1 MHKTDFFRAVNLSLT
16 QDRPRFIGRWQRL
29 RNLTDD
35 KRQQA
40 EQQLQQSLQQ
50 SQLQAQQRLQAI
62 PPLKLN
68 EDLPVSQRANEII
81 EAIKNHQVVVLAGE
95 TGSGKTT
102 QLPKLCL
109 MAGRGVYGWIGHT
122 QPRRLAARSVAAR
135 IAEEVNSPLGE
146 VVGYKVRFNEAFK
159 PEGYVKLMTDGILL
173 AELSNDRYLNAY
185 DTLIIDEAHERSLNI
200 DFLLGYLRQLLPK
213 RPDLKVIITSATLDV
228 ERFSRHFSDAPIIQV
243 EGRTYPVEVVYRP
256 MTAETVNSDEDEA
269 FEALEEAL
277 PRAIV
282 NAVEECIEHS
292 RGQGS
297 IGHGDILIF
306 ASTER
311 EIRELADTLRKYG
324 PPHTEILPLYARL
337 SLNEQQKIFHPT
349 GKGRRII
356 IATNVAETSLTVP
369 NIHYVIDSGF
379 ARISRYSY
387 RSRVQRLPIE
397 AISQAAANQRKG
409 RCGRIAAGVCI
420 RLYSEADFLSRP
432 EFTEPEIRRTHLA
445 AVILQMHALGLGN
458 IADFPFVEPPDSR
471 FVNDG
476 LRVLEE
482 LGALDKQQE
491 ITALGQQLSRF
502 PLDPRLARM
511 LIAGAHSGCLEEM
524 LIIVSAIS
532 SQDPRERPPEKQM
545 QADQKHALFKDKES
559 DFLFYV
565 KLWQNYEATRSDLS
579 ENQRKQWA
587 KSHFMSYLRMREW
600 RETHHQLVL
609 VCKDLGLQRQAQPA
623 KYEVLHRALLTGL
636 LSSIAHKNDDKEYL
650 AARNQKAKIFPASV
664 LHKKGVPWLMAAE
677 IVETSQVFLR
687 TNAKIEPEWIE
698 QEAKHLL
705 KSHVYEPHWEKGAGK
720 VMAYEQISL
729 FGLIINPKRKLNYE
743 TVNAQEA
750 HEIFIRRAL
759 VEGDINLK
767 AEFFTHNMNL
777 VKDIID
783 IEDKLRRKDILVDD
797 EVLYQF
803 YANIIPPT
811 VANVRTFEGWR
822 REAERQNAQ
831 ILFCNPDVLMAQ
843 EDDVCVAEYPDNIAI
858 TGLVL
863 PLRYKFDPSAKDDGV
878 TITVPHAVL
887 TQINEAALSWLIPS
901 LLADKVEALLKG
913 LPKAIRRQL
922 VPVPDTVKRLMA
934 DLPHHDDSKSLTQIL
949 NQLLQPRGLR
959 ISHEDWQESEKNLAL
974 YCRFNIEVVDNK
986 GKALATGRDLASL
999 KIQFSSQQVAL
1010 AVLPSN
1016 QVLTEFP
1023 EKIAPIIEQKVAG
1036 LPTRSYA
1043 ALVLQE
1049 QGVTLQYLPSEA
1061 LAQQEHQRGTMAL
1074 WQKVCASEVKLLKKI
1089 INPALAVDF
1098 APYGNKA
1105 HLEHQFVQA
1114 VFNRLFDTALIYT
1127 LPDFN
1132 ALLQQKRGLLLGE
1145 GQQVLK
1151 LASEIFKAWRDV
1163 NKLLTS
1169 IKQPIFA
1176 QTVAD
1181 INQQLVEF
1189 NPSQFLANIEPKR
1202 WQEYPR
1208 YLKAIQIR
1216 LERLSNN
1223 LNRDVL
1229 ACADIQKCWQQ
1240 YQQKRSDYLARS
1252 VNMQSLDD
1260 YRWLLEEYR
1269 ISLFSQPMK
1278 TAVPISKERLNKLWQ
1293 QLA

>member
-16 QDRPRFIGRWQRL
+16 QDRPRLISRWQRL
-29 RNLTDD
+29 RTLSDEQ
-35 KRQQA
+35 RQQA
-40 EQQLQQSLQQ
+40 AQQLQQHLHQ
-50 SQLQAQQRLQAI
+50 SQQQAQQRQQAV
-62 PPLKLN
+62 PAVQLN
-68 EDLPVSQRANEII
+68 LDLPVSQRAEEII
-81 EAIKNHQVVVLAGE
+81 AAIKQHQVVVLAGE

-109 MAGRGVYGWIGHT
+109 LAGRGVYGWIGHT

-135 IAEEVNSPLGE
+135 IAEEVGSALGE

-159 PEGYVKLMTDGILL
+159 PEGYIKLMTDGILL
-173 AELSNDRYLNAY
+173 AELANDRYLNAY

-243 EGRTYPVEVVYRP
+243 EGRTYPVEVLYRP
-256 MTAETVNSDEDEA
+256 ISSESVNSDEDEA

-277 PRAIV
+277 PRAVV

-292 RGQGS
+292 RTQGKLGQ
-297 IGHGDILIF
+297 GDILVF

-324 PPHTEILPLYARL
+324 PPHTEVLPLYARL
-337 SLNEQQKIFHPT
+337 SLNEQQRIFHPT

-397 AISQAAANQRKG
+397 AIAQAAANQRKG

-482 LGALDKQQE
+482 LGALDKQQK

-545 QADQKHALFKDKES
+545 QADQKHALFKDKDS

-565 KLWQNYEATRSDLS
+565 KLWQSFEATRSDLS

-587 KSHFMSYLRMREW
+587 KTHFMSYLRMREW

-609 VCKDLGLQRQAQPA
+609 VCKDLGLQRHVEPA

-650 AARNQKAKIFPASV
+650 AARNQKAKIFPASA
-664 LHKKGVPWLMAAE
+664 LYKKGVAWLMAAE
-677 IVETSQVFLR
+677 IVETSQVYLR

-705 KSHVYEPHWEKGAGK
+705 KSHVYEPHWEKASGK
-720 VMAYEQISL
+720 VMAYEQVSL

-767 AEFFTHNMNL
+767 AEFFTHNINL
-777 VKDIID
+777 VQDIVD

-797 EVLYQF
+797 EVLFQF

-811 VANVRTFEGWR
+811 VANIRTFEGWR
-822 REAERQNAQ
+822 REAERQNPH
-831 ILFCNPDVLMAQ
+831 ILFCQPDVLMAQ
-843 EDDVCVAEYPDNIAI
+843 EDEVCVAEYPDNLALS
-858 TGLVL
+858 GLVL
-863 PLRYKFDPSAKDDGV
+863 PLRYKFDPSANDDGV
-878 TITVPHAVL
+878 TITIPHAVL
-887 TQINEAALSWLIPS
+887 TQISEAALSWLIPS
-901 LLADKVEALLKG
+901 LLTDKVEALLKG

-922 VPVPDTVKRLMA
+922 VPVPDTVKRLLN
-934 DLPHHDDSKSLTQIL
+934 DLPNTHDTQSLSQVL

-959 ISHEDWQESEKNLAL
+959 ISAEDWQDSEKNLPL
-974 YCRFNIEVVDNK
+974 YCKFNIEVVDNK
-986 GKALATGRDLASL
+986 GKVLAEGRDLAAL

-1016 QVLTEFP
+1016 QLLTEFP
-1023 EKIAPIIEQKVAG
+1023 SEIAPIIEKKVAG

-1049 QGVTLQYLPSEA
+1049 QGVTLQYLPSER
-1061 LAQQEHQRGTMAL
+1061 LAQQQHQRGTMAL
-1074 WQKVCASEVKLLKKI
+1074 WQKACSSEVKLLKKI
-1089 INPALAVDF
+1089 ITPALAVDF
-1098 APYGNKA
+1098 APYGTKA
-1105 HLEHQFVQA
+1105 QLEYQLVQA
-1114 VFNRLFDTALIYT
+1114 VFNRVFGLSLIYT
-1127 LPDFN
+1127 LPNFN
-1132 ALLQQKRGLLLGE
+1132 ELLQQKRSLLLLE

-1151 LASEIFKAWRDV
+1151 LVSEIFKTWREV
-1163 NKLLTS
+1163 NKQLTAF
-1169 IKQPIFA
+1169 KQPIFA
-1176 QTVAD
+1176 QAVAD
-1181 INQQLVEF
+1181 INQQLVELK
-1189 NPSQFLANIEPKR
+1189 PSQFLAEIEPQR

-1208 YLKAIQIR
+1208 YLKALQLR
-1216 LERLSNN
+1216 LERLPNN
-1223 LNRDVL
+1223 LNRDNS
-1229 ACADIQKCWQQ
+1229 ACADIQKRWQQ
-1240 YQQKRSDYLARS
+1240 YQQKCIDYQARS
-1252 VNMQSLDD
+1252 INMQALED

-1278 TAVPISKERLNKLWQ
+1278 TAVPVSAERLNRVWQ
-1293 QLA
+1293 QLS

>member
-1 MHKTDFFRAVNLSLT
+1 M
-16 QDRPRFIGRWQRL
+16 
-29 RNLTDD
+29 
-35 KRQQA
+35 
-40 EQQLQQSLQQ
+40 
-50 SQLQAQQRLQAI
+50 
-62 PPLKLN
+62 
-68 EDLPVSQRANEII
+68 
-81 EAIKNHQVVVLAGE
+81 
-95 TGSGKTT
+95 
-102 QLPKLCL
+102 
-109 MAGRGVYGWIGHT
+109 
-122 QPRRLAARSVAAR
+122 
-135 IAEEVNSPLGE
+135 
-146 VVGYKVRFNEAFK
+146 
-159 PEGYVKLMTDGILL
+159 
-173 AELSNDRYLNAY
+173 
-185 DTLIIDEAHERSLNI
+185 
-200 DFLLGYLRQLLPK
+200 
-213 RPDLKVIITSATLDV
+213 
-228 ERFSRHFSDAPIIQV
+228 
-243 EGRTYPVEVVYRP
+243 
-256 MTAETVNSDEDEA
+256 
-269 FEALEEAL
+269 
-277 PRAIV
+277 
-282 NAVEECIEHS
+282 
-292 RGQGS
+292 
-297 IGHGDILIF
+297 
-306 ASTER
+306 
-311 EIRELADTLRKYG
+311 
-324 PPHTEILPLYARL
+324 
-337 SLNEQQKIFHPT
+337 
-349 GKGRRII
+349 
-356 IATNVAETSLTVP
+356 
-369 NIHYVIDSGF
+369 
-379 ARISRYSY
+379 
-387 RSRVQRLPIE
+387 
-397 AISQAAANQRKG
+397 
-409 RCGRIAAGVCI
+409 
-420 RLYSEADFLSRP
+420 
-432 EFTEPEIRRTHLA
+432 
-445 AVILQMHALGLGN
+445 
-458 IADFPFVEPPDSR
+458 
-471 FVNDG
+471 
-476 LRVLEE
+476 
-482 LGALDKQQE
+482 
-491 ITALGQQLSRF
+491 
-502 PLDPRLARM
+502 
-511 LIAGAHSGCLEEM
+511 
-524 LIIVSAIS
+524 SAIS

-565 KLWQNYEATRSDLS
+565 KLWQSFEATRSDLS

-600 RETHHQLVL
+600 RETHHQLL
-609 VCKDLGLQRQAQPA
+609 IVCKDLGLQRQAQPA

-664 LHKKGVPWLMAAE
+664 LNKKGVAWLMAAE

-705 KSHVYEPHWEKGAGK
+705 KSHVYEPHWEKGVGK

-759 VEGDINLK
+759 VEGDVNLK
-767 AEFFTHNMNL
+767 AEFFTHNLNL
-777 VKDIID
+777 VQDIVD

-822 REAERQNAQ
+822 REAERQNPQ
-831 ILFCNPDVLMAQ
+831 ILFCDPDVLMAQ

-858 TGLVL
+858 AGLVL

-878 TITVPHAVL
+878 TITIPHAVL
-887 TQINEAALSWLIPS
+887 TQINEAVLSWLIPS
-901 LLADKVEALLKG
+901 LLADKVEALLKA

-934 DLPHHDDSKSLTQIL
+934 DLPHHDDNKSLTQVL

-959 ISHEDWQESEKNLAL
+959 ITPQDWQESENNLAL
-974 YCRFNIEVVDNK
+974 YCKFNIEVVDNK
-986 GKALATGRDLASL
+986 GKVLATGRDLAAL

-1023 EKIAPIIEQKVAG
+1023 AQIAPIIEKKVAG

-1049 QGVTLQYLPSEA
+1049 QGVTLQYLPSQS

-1074 WQKVCASEVKLLKKI
+1074 WQKVCSSEVKLLKKI
-1089 INPALAVDF
+1089 ITPALAVDF
-1098 APYGNKA
+1098 SPYGNKSQ
-1105 HLEHQFVQA
+1105 LEHQFVQA
-1114 VFNRLFDTALIYT
+1114 VFKRLFGTALIYT
-1127 LPDFN
+1127 LPEFN

-1151 LASEIFKAWRDV
+1151 LASEIFKAWREV
-1163 NKLLTS
+1163 NKQLGS
-1169 IKQPIFA
+1169 FKQATFA
-1176 QTVAD
+1176 QAVAD
-1181 INQQLVEF
+1181 INHQLIEF
-1189 NPSQFLANIEPKR
+1189 KPSQFLAEVEPKR

-1208 YLKAIQIR
+1208 YLKALQIR
-1216 LERLSNN
+1216 LERLPNN

-1240 YQQKRSDYLARS
+1240 HQQKRSDYVARS
-1252 VNMQSLDD
+1252 VNMQPLED

-1293 QLA
+1293 QLP